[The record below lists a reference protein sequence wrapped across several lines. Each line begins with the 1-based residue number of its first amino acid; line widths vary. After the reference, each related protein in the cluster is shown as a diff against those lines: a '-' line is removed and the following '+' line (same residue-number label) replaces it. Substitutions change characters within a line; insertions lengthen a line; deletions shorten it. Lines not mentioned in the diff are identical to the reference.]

1 VVADDDL
8 VGVWRLV
15 AYFELDP
22 TGATSEGPLGPA
34 PEGLLMYGRD
44 GYVAVSMMRT
54 GNGPGGGSGP
64 DAGGPTDGQETFMG
78 YAGGWRLA
86 GDTVVHRVDVS
97 AHPRQV
103 GTDQVRDVELDG
115 DRLTLYGTRLDG
127 LGRRKLEWRRVTGPD
142 RPDGADGPE
151 GDA

>member
-1 VVADDDL
+1 MVADDDL

-22 TGATSEGPLGPA
+22 TGTTSEGPLGPA

-54 GNGPGGGSGP
+54 GDGADPAAPPNGR
-64 DAGGPTDGQETFMG
+64 ETFMG

-103 GTDQVRDVELDG
+103 GTEQVRDVELDG

-127 LGRRKLEWRRVTGPD
+127 LGRRKLEWRRVAGPGD
-142 RPDGADGPE
+142 RE
-151 GDA
+151 GHA